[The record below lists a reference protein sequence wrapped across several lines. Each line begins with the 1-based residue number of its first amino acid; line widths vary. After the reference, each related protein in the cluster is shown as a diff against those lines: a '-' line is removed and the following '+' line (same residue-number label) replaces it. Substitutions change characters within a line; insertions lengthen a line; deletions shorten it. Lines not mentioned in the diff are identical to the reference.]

1 MAGGAAGVLGAWR
14 GVSLDVRETTGWEA
28 AHRRAA
34 GVPRPD
40 RGPVRRGLLL
50 SLDRG
55 RLHRGR
61 RQGALR
67 PLHQGDRGAGVRR
80 PDPQRAGAVGAGRHG
95 PALLRH
101 RGSHHASGNPLPA
114 VRPDRLGGGGG
125 LGRPVPD
132 LAARRLPGAPRRPAR
147 PGPRRPGLDPRPAAR
162 RAARRAQRGRRRM
175 TSAHAPVLLNEVV
188 DALQPRAGQTVV
200 DGTFGAGGYSRALL
214 ATGARV
220 IAFDRDP
227 TARRFAQG
235 LPAERF
241 RLVERRFSELDA
253 ETGEG
258 AVDAVVFDI
267 GVSSM
272 QLDEAE
278 RGFSFMRDGP
288 LDMRMAADGPTAAD
302 LVNEAEPAELARI
315 LFVYGEERE
324 SRRIAR
330 AIARRREEQPF
341 TRTLELAEFIEKALG
356 GRRGAKVH
364 PATRSFQAIRIAVN
378 EELSELEAG
387 LAAAERALKT
397 GGRLCVVTFHSLE
410 DRIVKTFFAVR
421 AGKTPAG
428 SRHAPPV
435 EAAAAPSFQ
444 LLFNGAQAPS
454 AAELAA
460 NPRARSAKLRA
471 AVRTDAPVWRAAA

>member
-1 MAGGAAGVLGAWR
+1 M
-14 GVSLDVRETTGWEA
+14 
-28 AHRRAA
+28 
-34 GVPRPD
+34 
-40 RGPVRRGLLL
+40 
-50 SLDRG
+50 
-55 RLHRGR
+55 
-61 RQGALR
+61 
-67 PLHQGDRGAGVRR
+67 
-80 PDPQRAGAVGAGRHG
+80 
-95 PALLRH
+95 
-101 RGSHHASGNPLPA
+101 N
-114 VRPDRLGGGGG
+114 
-125 LGRPVPD
+125 
-132 LAARRLPGAPRRPAR
+132 AP
-147 PGPRRPGLDPRPAAR
+147 
-162 RAARRAQRGRRRM
+162 
-175 TSAHAPVLLNEVV
+175 HVPVLLNEVV
-188 DALQPRAGQTVV
+188 DAMQPAAGKTLV

-214 ATGARV
+214 SKGAAI

-227 TARRFAQG
+227 SAAKFAAG
-235 LPAERF
+235 LPADRF
-241 RLVERRFSELDA
+241 RLVERRFSELAD

-258 AVDAVVFDI
+258 AVDGVVLDI

-302 LVNEAEPAELARI
+302 LVNEAEPAEIARI
-315 LFVYGEERE
+315 LYVYGEERE

-330 AIARRREEQPF
+330 AIARRRDEQPF
-341 TRTLELAEFIEKALG
+341 TRTLELAEFIEKTLG

-428 SRHAPPV
+428 SRHAPPLA
-435 EAAAAPSFQ
+435 AAAAPSFQ
-444 LLFNGAQAPS
+444 LLFNGAQGPS
-454 AAELAA
+454 EAELAA
-460 NPRARSAKLRA
+460 NHRSRSAKLRA

>member
-1 MAGGAAGVLGAWR
+1 MI
-14 GVSLDVRETTGWEA
+14 S
-28 AHRRAA
+28 
-34 GVPRPD
+34 P
-40 RGPVRRGLLL
+40 
-50 SLDRG
+50 
-55 RLHRGR
+55 
-61 RQGALR
+61 
-67 PLHQGDRGAGVRR
+67 
-80 PDPQRAGAVGAGRHG
+80 
-95 PALLRH
+95 
-101 RGSHHASGNPLPA
+101 
-114 VRPDRLGGGGG
+114 
-125 LGRPVPD
+125 
-132 LAARRLPGAPRRPAR
+132 
-147 PGPRRPGLDPRPAAR
+147 
-162 RAARRAQRGRRRM
+162 
-175 TSAHAPVLLNEVV
+175 HAPVLLNEVV
-188 DALQPRAGQTVV
+188 DALQPRAGQTLV

-214 ATGARV
+214 SAGASV

-227 TARRFAQG
+227 TARRFAEG
-235 LPAERF
+235 LPGDRF
-241 RLVERRFSELDA
+241 RLVERRFSDLDA

-258 AVDAVVFDI
+258 AVDGVVLDI

-288 LDMRMAADGPTAAD
+288 LDMRMAAEGPTAAD
-302 LVNEAEPAELARI
+302 LVNETEPAELARI

-356 GRRGAKVH
+356 GRRGAKAH

-387 LAAAERALKT
+387 LAAAERALKS

-410 DRIVKTFFAVR
+410 DRIVKTFLSVR

-435 EAAAAPSFQ
+435 ETAAAPSFQ
-444 LLFNGAQAPS
+444 LLFNGAHAPS

>member
-1 MAGGAAGVLGAWR
+1 MSA
-14 GVSLDVRETTGWEA
+14 
-28 AHRRAA
+28 
-34 GVPRPD
+34 
-40 RGPVRRGLLL
+40 
-50 SLDRG
+50 
-55 RLHRGR
+55 
-61 RQGALR
+61 
-67 PLHQGDRGAGVRR
+67 
-80 PDPQRAGAVGAGRHG
+80 RHI
-95 PALLRH
+95 
-101 RGSHHASGNPLPA
+101 
-114 VRPDRLGGGGG
+114 
-125 LGRPVPD
+125 
-132 LAARRLPGAPRRPAR
+132 
-147 PGPRRPGLDPRPAAR
+147 
-162 RAARRAQRGRRRM
+162 
-175 TSAHAPVLLNEVV
+175 PVLLNEVV
-188 DALQPRAGQTVV
+188 DAMQPTAGKTLV

-214 ATGARV
+214 NKGASV

-227 TARRFAQG
+227 SAAKFADG
-235 LPAERF
+235 LPTDRF
-241 RLVERRFSELDA
+241 RLVERRFSELAD
-253 ETGEG
+253 ETGE
-258 AVDAVVFDI
+258 ASVDGVVLDI

-302 LVNEAEPAELARI
+302 LVNEADPAEIARI

-341 TRTLELAEFIEKALG
+341 TRTLELAEFIEKTLG

-387 LAAAERALKT
+387 LEAAERALKT
-397 GGRLCVVTFHSLE
+397 DGRLCVVTFHSLE

-428 SRHAPPV
+428 SRHAPPL
-435 EAAAAPSFQ
+435 ATAAAPSFQ
-444 LLFNGAQAPS
+444 LLFNGAQGAS
-454 AAELAA
+454 EAELAA

>member
-1 MAGGAAGVLGAWR
+1 M
-14 GVSLDVRETTGWEA
+14 TA
-28 AHRRAA
+28 AH
-34 GVPRPD
+34 
-40 RGPVRRGLLL
+40 L
-50 SLDRG
+50 
-55 RLHRGR
+55 
-61 RQGALR
+61 
-67 PLHQGDRGAGVRR
+67 
-80 PDPQRAGAVGAGRHG
+80 
-95 PALLRH
+95 
-101 RGSHHASGNPLPA
+101 
-114 VRPDRLGGGGG
+114 
-125 LGRPVPD
+125 
-132 LAARRLPGAPRRPAR
+132 
-147 PGPRRPGLDPRPAAR
+147 
-162 RAARRAQRGRRRM
+162 
-175 TSAHAPVLLNEVV
+175 PVLLDEVV
-188 DALQPRAGQTVV
+188 DAMQPRAGKILV
-200 DGTFGAGGYSRALL
+200 DATFGAGGYSRALL
-214 ATGARV
+214 NGGARV

-227 TARRFAQG
+227 SAAKFAQG

-241 RLVERRFSELDA
+241 RLVERRFSELDE
-253 ETGEG
+253 ETGEA
-258 AVDAVVFDI
+258 AVDGVVLDI

-302 LVNEAEPAELARI
+302 LVNEAEPAEIARI
-315 LFVYGEERE
+315 LYVYGEERE

-330 AIARRREEQPF
+330 AIARRRDEQPF
-341 TRTLELAEFIEKALG
+341 TRTLELAEFIEKTLG

-378 EELSELEAG
+378 EELTELEAG

-421 AGKTPAG
+421 AGKAPGG

-435 EAAAAPSFQ
+435 ETAAAPSFQ
-444 LLFNGAQAPS
+444 LLFNGAQGPS

-471 AVRTDAPVWRAAA
+471 AVRTDAAVWRAAA